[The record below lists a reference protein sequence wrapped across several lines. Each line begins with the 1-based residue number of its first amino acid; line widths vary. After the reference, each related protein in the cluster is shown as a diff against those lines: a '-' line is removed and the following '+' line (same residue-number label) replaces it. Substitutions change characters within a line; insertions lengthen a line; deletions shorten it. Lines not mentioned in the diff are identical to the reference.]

1 MSKVNILDKCE
12 FCNGETYVPE
22 DEAVSAAGERYTRYS
37 PCGYCEGRGLHAKWV
52 RLNKFL
58 DLLTTLASQDPLE
71 PDWLERVVVAYGL
84 AGEHP
89 AT

>member
-1 MSKVNILDKCE
+1 M
-12 FCNGETYVPE
+12 
-22 DEAVSAAGERYTRYS
+22 
-37 PCGYCEGRGLHAKWV
+37 